1 MTKVKSIGY
10 FDIYESNGLY
20 DFWNTKE
27 GPVQIDESSIACWGG
42 SLESKTRD
50 VEMMLKMFGEE
61 TA

>member
-1 MTKVKSIGY
+1 MNNVKSIEY

-27 GPVQIDESSIACWGG
+27 GPVQIDSESIACFGDT
-42 SLESKTRD
+42 LENKTRD
-50 VEMMLKMFGEE
+50 VEMMLKMFKE